1 MGVDRIAKEFRDF
14 EYDRWQKAADSY
26 HQYWTDLTCQAIE
39 PLLNAVQAGEG
50 TRLLDVATGPG
61 YVVGAALKRGS
72 EPIGV
77 DFSEEMLAKAR
88 SLFPTASFVCGE
100 SDDLPFD
107 DGSFDAVTINFG
119 MLHFGDPDRALSE
132 VHRVLRHGGHIG
144 FTVWASP
151 SSDTKTYGIVYGA
164 IETHG
169 TLDVPLPPGPPFF
182 QYSDS
187 EISKDALRNTG
198 FTDPAVKR
206 INQTWQLPSSE
217 AFIEAF
223 SRGSARTGPTLH
235 AQNPEALKSIYDAI
249 KKALLPYFR
258 NNVLHLPMPAVLASA
273 RKP

>member
-144 FTVWASP
+144 FTVWAS
-151 SSDTKTYGIVYGA
+151 
-164 IETHG
+164 
-169 TLDVPLPPGPPFF
+169 
-182 QYSDS
+182 
-187 EISKDALRNTG
+187 
-198 FTDPAVKR
+198 
-206 INQTWQLPSSE
+206 
-217 AFIEAF
+217 
-223 SRGSARTGPTLH
+223 
-235 AQNPEALKSIYDAI
+235 
-249 KKALLPYFR
+249 LLPILRHMESSMAPSKLMEHSMFPSPRGRHSSNTAIPKYPR
-258 NNVLHLPMPAVLASA
+258 M
-273 RKP
+273 R